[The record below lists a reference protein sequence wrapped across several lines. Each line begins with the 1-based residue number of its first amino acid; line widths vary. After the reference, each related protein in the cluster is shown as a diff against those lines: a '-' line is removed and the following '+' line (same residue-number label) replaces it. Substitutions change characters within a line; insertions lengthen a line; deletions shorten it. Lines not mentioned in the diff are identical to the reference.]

1 MISINIYWKCLF
13 LGFQMLNS
21 QVTTAQH
28 MERERAYDVVSII
41 SALYTHLWNISFIG
55 YSFLSVSRLPR

>member
-1 MISINIYWKCLF
+1 MF

-28 MERERAYDVVSII
+28 MERERAYDVVSVL
-41 SALYTHLWNISFIG
+41 SALRRHLGVCLEEGVMWNALF
-55 YSFLSVSRLPR
+55 